1 MDDADVASP
10 PSPFQN
16 GKAFGRL
23 AEIAPP
29 FLHRPAQRAKNAS
42 PREPTTGGFVSLPF
56 GFFEIFGI
64 L

>member
-10 PSPFQN
+10 
-16 GKAFGRL
+16 L
-23 AEIAPP
+23 PP
-29 FLHRPAQRAKNAS
+29 FGMESRRRATGMHSILATGCRRAKNAS

-56 GFFEIFGI
+56 GFFEIFGF